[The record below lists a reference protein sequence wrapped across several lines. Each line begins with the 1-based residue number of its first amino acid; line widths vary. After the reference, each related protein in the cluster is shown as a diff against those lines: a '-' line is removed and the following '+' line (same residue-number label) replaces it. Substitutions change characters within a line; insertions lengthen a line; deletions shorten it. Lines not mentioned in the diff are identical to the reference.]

1 VWNSSDEVYCPKP
14 VVQPAHV
21 TDEIFSYIAEI
32 WQILI
37 NYYFYNNSW
46 LYVLLYVY
54 LCLQVHVLLSVWFS
68 NEYCIVHCPKP
79 VIQPA
84 HVTDEIFSYIAE
96 IWQILINYFS
106 YNNSWLYVL
115 LYVYSCLQVH
125 VLLSVWFSNE
135 YCIYSVGAMGPKHIN
150 KKKRSM
156 KNELKLFPFVFNSR

>member
-96 IWQILINYFS
+96 IWQILINYYF
-106 YNNSWLYVL
+106 YNNSRLYVL
-115 LYVYSCLQVH
+115 LYVYLCLQLIFEWIPH
-125 VLLSVWFSNE
+125 LL
-135 YCIYSVGAMGPKHIN
+135 CGMGPQHIN
-150 KKKRSM
+150 KKIKTFDEKRVETVS
-156 KNELKLFPFVFNSR
+156 LRI